1 MTRVLASEGPG
12 EPLVV
17 LDLPPAP
24 PVTRAVA
31 APMRRPKA
39 PAIALGVLGVLLVV
53 APIVGGLFSKAA
65 SGKQMI
71 DRFAPHMEADALAR
85 YRLDLTTLRQGA
97 GAVDTIYAQQAIP
110 AGRFPGLDAYRSQA
124 DAIDRRASGLL
135 DQVTRAEPDYRRAAE
150 ISGFDRIPFL
160 VVLYGIAAIYGACV
174 LLFSGRS
181 RARSAVALVVLASLA
196 LAVYPF
202 VSDLNRGTKAGQRM
216 LHSFAPFM
224 THGEVRQL
232 QGDFVVLVTAVGE
245 LDTGFRAV
253 AQTGQPAADVGAL
266 VDGWPRISSDLASL
280 VGTINDN
287 IGNFNALSD
296 LDSLIR
302 SVGLSGLEDFP
313 WLLVGVG
320 ALGAT
325 LAVTAAPRRRKE
337 T

>member
-1 MTRVLASEGPG
+1 MLAPDAPG

-17 LDLPPAP
+17 LDLPSAP
-24 PVTRAVA
+24 PVTRGVA
-31 APMRRPKA
+31 APVRRPKP
-39 PAIALGVLGVLLVV
+39 PAVALGVLGVLLVV
-53 APIVGGLFSKAA
+53 GPIVGGLFSKVA

-85 YRLDLTTLRQGA
+85 YRTDVATLRHAA
-97 GAVDTIYAQQAIP
+97 GAIGVIYAQQQVT
-110 AGRFPGLDAYRSQA
+110 AGRFPGVDAYRAQA
-124 DAIDRRASGLL
+124 GAIDQRASALL
-135 DQVTRAEPDYRRAAE
+135 DRVTAAQPDYRRTAA
-150 ISGFDRIPFL
+150 IGGFDRIPFL
-160 VVLYGIAAIYGACV
+160 VVLYGTAAIYAACI
-174 LLFSGRS
+174 LLFGGRG
-181 RARSAVALVVLASLA
+181 RARSAVAVVVLVSVA

-202 VSDLNRGTKAGQRM
+202 VSDLNRGTQAGERM
-216 LHSFAPFM
+216 LHRFSPFM

-232 QGDFVVLVTAVGE
+232 QSDFVVLVTAVGE

-253 AQTGQPAADVGAL
+253 PQSGPPAADVAAL

-287 IGNFNALSD
+287 IGNFNALDD
-296 LDSLIR
+296 LDTLTR
-302 SVGLSGLEDFP
+302 SVGLSGLPGFP

-325 LAVTAAPRRRKE
+325 LAVAAAPRRRKE